1 VVRSSGRPRRRTYL
15 AWVLVL
21 GALATGG
28 IWLWEGLT
36 TADPHFRAML
46 VTRNGE
52 PIRLLNGETLSL
64 RPQDRI
70 RIQEIDT
77 NIPFNHGVRLFCGGL
92 DASALLYQD
101 MELHALLPGEGTFD
115 RHRFRVE
122 VKRHHVAIGHVLL
135 TVEPTVDDWLARAA
149 RIIDPEKRRAIL
161 TRALELHSKD
171 ERLFERLLEEHVT
184 GEEWSEA
191 AAMLETRA
199 DEEPGREA
207 VLRRLLEIY
216 EADENHSGILST
228 LKRLSDLRPE
238 DVSLRYRLASRLE
251 EMDRL
256 GEAAKEYE
264 RILKDLESHQ
274 DRAAVLKTL
283 GYLYARQGDREKA
296 IERYQAA
303 ADMDPGDVNLYYNL
317 AGLHDQAGRRDQ
329 ADRYLRMAVTREE
342 GDVAGRLRLAE
353 AAIEKGDP
361 AEAEGYLNE
370 VLAREPD
377 SLEAMLLLVNVLDRQ
392 GKKEEL
398 KPLYR
403 RILQL
408 DPKNQT
414 LAYNLA
420 VLEYETGE
428 YAESAARLQDVTK
441 ADPTDRD
448 ALELLFGN
456 LVRLERQDAAGDIAR
471 RLLETDPAN
480 LEYLLFLIEAYH
492 GQERYSEMI
501 PLLEQGLREHPSH
514 PVLTDYLILA
524 FLKTDRQDRALEIME
539 GALKTR
545 PNDMDLMTRTAEL
558 ADRRGKLDLALRTY
572 RRMLEQNPGHKEAL
586 KSVVRLLMERGRAQE
601 AAGDL
606 KAALGTYQ
614 EIMTLA
620 PGIEEAEE
628 AYLQLRLKA
637 VTGGS

>member
-1 VVRSSGRPRRRTYL
+1 MVRSSERPRRRTYL
-15 AWVLVL
+15 AWILVF
-21 GALATGG
+21 GALAAGG
-28 IWLWEGLT
+28 IRLWDGLT
-36 TADPHFRAML
+36 TDEPRFRAML

-70 RIQEIDT
+70 RIQKIDT

-122 VKRHHVAIGHVLL
+122 VKRHHVGIGHVLL

-161 TRALELHSKD
+161 TRAFELHSDD
-171 ERLFERLLEEHVT
+171 ERLFDRLLDEHMAAKD
-184 GEEWSEA
+184 WSEA
-191 AAMLETRA
+191 AAMLETRV
-199 DEEPGREA
+199 EKEPGREE
-207 VLRRLLEIY
+207 VLGRLLEIY
-216 EADENHSGILST
+216 EAGENHSGIVST
-228 LKRLSDLRPE
+228 LKRLSALRPG

-251 EMDRL
+251 GMERL
-256 GEAAKEYE
+256 GEAAEEYE
-264 RILKDLESHQ
+264 RILEDLESHQ

-283 GYLYARQGDREKA
+283 GYLYARTGDREKA
-296 IERYQAA
+296 IDRYEAA
-303 ADMDPGDVNLYYNL
+303 ARMDPGDVNLYYNL

-329 ADRYLRMAVTREE
+329 ADRFLRMAVSREE
-342 GDVAGRLRLAE
+342 EDVAGRLRLAE
-353 AAIEKGDP
+353 AAIKKGDP
-361 AEAEGYLNE
+361 VEAEGYLNE

-392 GKKEEL
+392 GKKEQL

-403 RILQL
+403 RILQQ

-428 YAESAARLQDVTK
+428 YAESAARLQALVE
-441 ADPTDRD
+441 ADPGDRD

-456 LVRLERQDAAGDIAR
+456 LVRLEQQDAAGDIAR

-480 LEYLLFLIEAYH
+480 LDYLLYVIEAYH
-492 GQERYSEMI
+492 GKERYGDMI

-539 GALKTR
+539 GALKAR
-545 PNDMDLMTRTAEL
+545 PNDMDLMTRMAQL
-558 ADRRGKLDLALRTY
+558 ADRRGKLDLALHTY
-572 RRMLEQNPGHKEAL
+572 RRILKQSPGHKEAL
-586 KSVVRLLMERGRAQE
+586 KALVRLLMERGRAQE

-606 KAALGTYQ
+606 KAALETYQ

-620 PGIEEAEE
+620 PGTEEAEE
-628 AYLQLRLKA
+628 AYLRLRLKA